1 MILVKD
7 GRVID
12 PARGI
17 DDVLDLVID
26 GGKIAKIGKYQ
37 RSEDYE
43 RIIEA
48 KGCVVAPGL
57 VDVHVHFRDPG
68 FEYKETIETGARAA
82 THGGFT
88 AAGGFTS
95 VVCMANTK
103 PPVDNVETLGYV
115 LERGARCGI
124 NVLTCATISRGM
136 QGRELV
142 DMEELAAHGAAGFTD
157 DGIPLMDE
165 ALVKS
170 AMERAAKLDLPLS
183 FHEEDRAFIESPGV
197 NQGAVSK
204 ALGLGGAPAL
214 AEDVLV
220 ARDCMLA
227 LHTGARVNI
236 QHISSANSVQ
246 LVRLAKEMGA
256 HVTAEATP
264 HHFSLTEDAV
274 LEKGTM
280 AKMNPPLRTQADRYA
295 IIEGLKDGAIDIIAT
310 DHAPHAAEE
319 KAKPFAEAPSGIIG
333 LETALALGITNLV
346 RKGHLTLMQLIEKM
360 SLNPAKLYKLDKGAI
375 AEGADADLV
384 IFNEGERWHVGPVR
398 LEGSEHPFAGGTFG
412 KVKYAICAG
421 NVVYEDGSKG
431 SQVGVKV
438 SCCRVS
444 PGGAAWRCWGIFV
457 NGEGICCG
465 MRGTALIPATAFRRA

>member
-68 FEYKETIETGARAA
+68 FTYKEDIESGAASA
-82 THGGFT
+82 

-142 DMEELAAHGAAGFTD
+142 DMEELAAQGAAGFTD

-170 AMERAAKLDLPLS
+170 AMERAARLDLPLS

-236 QHISSANSVQ
+236 QHISSANSVR

-310 DHAPHAAEE
+310 DHAPHSAEE
-319 KAKPFAEAPSGIIG
+319 KAKGLRGSAMGVVGI
-333 LETALALGITNLV
+333 ETAFPLLYTYLV
-346 RKGHLTLMQLIEKM
+346 ETGKMPLEMLIDRM
-360 SLNPAKLYKLDKGAI
+360 
-375 AEGADADLV
+375 ADAPRRRFRIDGGMQVGDKAAVTVFDLHAQEK
-384 IFNEGERWHVGPVR
+384 IDPN
-398 LEGSEHPFAGGTFG
+398 TFL
-412 KVKYAICAG
+412 
-421 NVVYEDGSKG
+421 SKG
-431 SQVGVKV
+431 RATPFEGWEVHAV
-438 SCCRVS
+438 CRLTV
-444 PGGAAWRCWGIFV
+444 
-457 NGEGICCG
+457 CG
-465 MRGTALIPATAFRRA
+465 DKIAYNALSRKE